1 LEQFLDQFQGALVVV
16 SHDRYFLD
24 RNVDFLMSF
33 EEGVLG
39 TRYPAPYETYQ
50 QLREQEVAA
59 AEPARKSA
67 SSVNK
72 PAAKSNNRPRKLTW
86 KEQRELEAAEAAI
99 ETLTEKVAIL
109 AAEINDIG
117 SDYERL
123 QPLVDELE
131 QSKAALETAE
141 FRWLEL
147 TEIAENS

>member
-1 LEQFLDQFQGALVVV
+1 MV

-39 TRYPAPYETYQ
+39 TRYPAPYETFQ
-50 QLREQEVAA
+50 RLREQETAA
-59 AEPARKSA
+59 A
-67 SSVNK
+67 K
-72 PAAKSNNRPRKLTW
+72 PAGKPQPSSKKPADQTNNRPRKLTYN
-86 KEQRELEAAEAAI
+86 EQRELEDTETTI
-99 ETLTEKVAIL
+99 ETLTKKIASL
-109 AAEINDIG
+109 SAEINDIG

-131 QSKAALETAE
+131 KSKEALETAE

-147 TEIAENS
+147 SEIAENS